1 MARAHSAVRPTY
13 SVAAPRPLDTAAAW
27 HRIRWLVEGLAVQ
40 AARTG
45 ALAMSAIRLGHE
57 LESASPRHGRSLGN
71 GWLESIRR

>member
-1 MARAHSAVRPTY
+1 MARAHLAVRSRF

-27 HRIRWLVEGLAVQ
+27 HRTRRLVEGLAAQ

-57 LESASPRHGRSLGN
+57 LEGAPPRHRRSLGD
-71 GWLESIRR
+71 GWVDSIRR